1 MSNPL
6 SRWFRHPA
14 ELAPTPAGPRIKSR
28 TWRVGSAAVVVAAL
42 ATAAAPGLAVAPA
55 TAAPADPGRC
65 AGFSA
70 AAAGDLVTLRLLDL
84 RPLGLTLPPAVDLT
98 LASSRAGFSGSAGQ
112 AAAQGRY
119 AVGKVFGFAP
129 PAGPLDATAYRLA
142 PPSAEPVAVNP
153 SRIALGPARA
163 GTGNLTARSAYETPG
178 RCDHD
183 AGADAESTAALAD
196 AAVLPGRRALVAAA
210 DNITTG
216 TRAALVRHRGSTGA
230 EAVSSGGLTN
240 VAIFEALRARVF
252 NPVSL
257 RVVAT
262 GSAAT
267 SVVDYQSPIVAL
279 DLPDGRSVKL
289 DQANRSFDFAIPG
302 PGTQP
307 MPGMPMLPENTLPE
321 LLNAVPGGASAVPV
335 LGTVLESLKGGNDSG
350 VPESAGSA
358 KAPSVPGLPEMAG
371 VPAVGGLVGGGRR
384 LATTPT
390 QTALVLRLTGGEL
403 AKEVTDSGV
412 HAKAISLRVKLLAV
426 RGEGTTT
433 LVDLALGVL
442 EAAATAPPAPTAEG
456 RGDGAGPT
464 RGRDGY
470 GGDDAGEEP
479 DAPPSA
485 SASTPPPPGTGPTG
499 GGSRLPVTGT
509 ALSAAIGAGVVLL
522 LVGRFLL
529 VLARRRTDPPIA

>member
-6 SRWFRHPA
+6 FRRHTT
-14 ELAPTPAGPRIKSR
+14 ELAHR
-28 TWRVGSAAVVVAAL
+28 TRRVGSAAVVVAAL
-42 ATAAAPGLAVAPA
+42 AAAVAPGLAVTPA
-55 TAAPADPGRC
+55 GAAPDDSAGRC

-84 RPLGLTLPPAVDLT
+84 RPLGLALPPAVDLT
-98 LASSRAGFSGSAGQ
+98 LASSRAGFAGSAGQ

-119 AVGKVFGFAP
+119 AVGKVLGFTP
-129 PAGPLDATAYRLA
+129 PSGPLDATAYRLA
-142 PPSAEPVAVNP
+142 PPTAEPVAVNP
-153 SRIALGPARA
+153 SRVSLGPARA

-196 AAVLPGRRALVAAA
+196 AAVLPGRRALVTAA
-210 DNITTG
+210 DNLTTG
-216 TRAALVRHRGSTGA
+216 TRATLVRHRGGTGA
-230 EAVSSGGLTN
+230 EAVSTGGLTN

-262 GSAAT
+262 GSAQT

-307 MPGMPMLPENTLPE
+307 MPDMPMLPENTLPE

-335 LGTVLESLKGGNDSG
+335 LGKALEDLRGGGDTG

-358 KAPSVPGLPEMAG
+358 EAPSVPGLPEMTG
-371 VPAVGGLVGGGRR
+371 VPAVGGLVGGTRR
-384 LATTPT
+384 LATSPT
-390 QTALVLRLTGGEL
+390 QTSLVLRLTGGEL

-412 HAKAISLRVKLLAV
+412 HAKAISLRVKLLVV
-426 RGEGTTT
+426 RGEGVTT

-442 EAAATAPPAPTAEG
+442 EAAATAPPAPKAEG
-456 RGDGAGPT
+456 RDNGAGPT
-464 RGRDGY
+464 RGHDGY
-470 GGDDAGEEP
+470 GDDAGEEP

-485 SASTPPPPGTGPTG
+485 SASSPAPRGDAPSG

-509 ALSAAIGAGVVLL
+509 ALSAAIGGGVVLVLAGRL
-522 LVGRFLL
+522 LLI
-529 VLARRRTDPPIA
+529 LARRRTDPPIA